1 MKKFKKLIPALCML
15 LVSAILLGGS
25 TFAWF
30 SMNNE
35 VTANGMQVSAKSNT
49 QFLIIEETAA
59 EITNTTTASSNMSV
73 TATKTS
79 GGIGGTTNNVYP
91 SARATEA
98 NKPVSGLAIGDW
110 YTGNSKLRN
119 DAGAAGTTNFV
130 NGKKIETA
138 DLGNYVLTYE
148 FYIGLAKGSE
158 DYTGGLVV
166 TNEADALA
174 NGVTAVINVGTQTE
188 IVFNDAKNTDNTT
201 ITNINLKANVATK
214 VTVQLYID
222 GNNAAVKTEGFTS
235 ITGTLNLAFQITPT
249 V

>member
-30 SMNNE
+30 SMNDK
-35 VTANGMQVSAKSNT
+35 VTATGMSVTAKTNT
-49 QFLIIEETAA
+49 QFLIIEETAD
-59 EITNTTTASSNMSV
+59 EITNTTTVSSNMDV
-73 TATKTS
+73 TVTKTS
-79 GGIGGTTNNVYP
+79 GGIGGTNNVYP
-91 SARATEA
+91 SARATA
-98 NKPVSGLAIGDW
+98 VDTPVTGLAVGDW
-110 YTGNSKLRN
+110 YTGNSKLKDN
-119 DAGAAGTTNFV
+119 AGAVGTANFV

-158 DYTGGLVV
+158 DYAGGLAV
-166 TNEADALA
+166 TNGAVALK
-174 NGVTAVINVGTQTE
+174 NGVTAVIKVGDQNE
-188 IVFNDAKNTDNTT
+188 IVFNDAKNTDKTT
-201 ITNINLKANVATK
+201 IDNITLKANVATK

-222 GNNAAVKTEGFTS
+222 GNNNAVKTEGFTA
-235 ITGTLNLAFQITPT
+235 ITGMLNLAFQITPT

>member
-30 SMNNE
+30 SMNDK
-35 VTANGMQVSAKSNT
+35 VTATGMSVTAKTNT
-49 QFLIIEETAA
+49 QFLIIEETAD
-59 EITNTTTASSNMSV
+59 EITNTTTVSSNMDV
-73 TATKTS
+73 TVTKTS
-79 GGIGGTTNNVYP
+79 GGIDGTNNVYP
-91 SARATEA
+91 SARATA
-98 NKPVSGLAIGDW
+98 VDTPVTGLAVGDW
-110 YTGNSKLRN
+110 YTGNSKLRDN
-119 DAGAAGTTNFV
+119 AGAVGTANFV

-158 DYTGGLVV
+158 DYAGGLEV
-166 TNEADALA
+166 TNGAAALK
-174 NGVTAVINVGTQTE
+174 NGVTAVIKVGDQNE

-201 ITNINLKANVATK
+201 IDNITLKANVATK

-222 GNNAAVKTEGFTS
+222 GNNNAVKTEGFTA
-235 ITGTLNLAFQITPT
+235 IIGILNLAFQITPT